1 MRPGTAAI
9 LPAAGLSKRMG
20 QQKLLL
26 PLGDRPVIVRSI
38 QTLLQAGIPAIIVV
52 TGPEG
57 SLVRDAIR
65 DLPVIGVMNPHTGSD
80 MAGSVRAGLGA
91 LGSRYEGVFVLP
103 GDHPLIA
110 PSTITA
116 MGDTFCRDPGIV
128 IPRYQGRKGHPV
140 LFPRDRL
147 AEIGEVPTMREIIRN
162 HPEDL
167 RFVETTDEGILID
180 MDTPE
185 DYREVL
191 RRFSGSAGVCPA
203 QPVLP
208 FPVDGLDRQGEV

>member
-1 MRPGTAAI
+1 
-9 LPAAGLSKRMG
+9 MG

-38 QTLLQAGIPAIIVV
+38 QTLLQAGIAAIIVV

-57 SLVRDAIR
+57 SLVRDAMR
-65 DLPVIGVMNPHTGSD
+65 DLPVTGVMNPQPGSD
-80 MAGSVRAGLGA
+80 MAGSVRAGLEA

-110 PSTITA
+110 PLTLTA
-116 MGDTFCRDPGIV
+116 MNDAFCRDPGIV
-128 IPRYQGRKGHPV
+128 IPRYQGRRGHPV

-147 AEIGEVPTMREIIRN
+147 AEIGEVPTMRDIIRN

-191 RRFSGSAGVCPA
+191 RRFSGSAGGHPA
-203 QPVLP
+203 GPASHRLVN
-208 FPVDGLDRQGEV
+208 GLDPQGEV